1 MRHCALGAATFHHDC
16 VRMNIF
22 WHQKPHPTLPS
33 DQGFLAIAGDQEL
46 SVREQVMSFRQL
58 VSSDMDWTTIR
69 RRRFQAKAAR
79 VKVTTLILTAASTVV
94 LGISGIPARAAIAL
108 PMVALVSVL
117 TALDTYFNWR
127 SRWILMEETQYKLQR
142 LRDKIDYYLVTTPA
156 AEVAKTALDEFF
168 SEQEVIWAEA
178 SKRWVEYRKA
188 ESSTGGGSGGE
199 PT

>member
-1 MRHCALGAATFHHDC
+1 MRHRALGAATFHHDC

-22 WHQKPHPTLPS
+22 WHRKPHPTLPS
-33 DQGFLAIAGDQEL
+33 DHGFFAIAGDQEL